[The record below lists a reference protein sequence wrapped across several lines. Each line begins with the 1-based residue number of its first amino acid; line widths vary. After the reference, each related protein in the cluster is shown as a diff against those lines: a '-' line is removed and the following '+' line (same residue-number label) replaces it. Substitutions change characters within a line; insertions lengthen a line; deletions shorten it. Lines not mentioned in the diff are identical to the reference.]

1 MSKVKIYHNPLCS
14 KSRQTLNLLKERDID
29 LETVLYLETP
39 PDETELRSLL
49 KMLGIG
55 AKDLI
60 RTSEQAYKDLNLA
73 DNSLSD
79 DQLIHAMIES
89 PKLIQRPI
97 VVSNGKAA
105 IGRPPE
111 QVLAI
116 L

>member
-1 MSKVKIYHNPLCS
+1 MSKVTIYHNPLCS
-14 KSRQTLNLLKERDID
+14 KSRQTLNLLEERDID
-29 LETVLYLETP
+29 VEIVLYLKTP
-39 PDETELRSLL
+39 PDEMDLRNLL
-49 KMLGIG
+49 KMLNIG
-55 AKDLI
+55 ARDLI

-73 DNSLSD
+73 DNNLSD
-79 DQLIHAMIES
+79 NQLIHAMIES